1 MEGILRDPG
10 KTTNDMVEATKYLA
24 MEIPTL
30 VTTRTVGYV
39 AKAYIVGQIKIP
51 TMESG
56 SME

>member
-1 MEGILRDPG
+1 LRDHG